1 MSSTTKSAPSLA
13 GNRLSFQNYFNRW
26 TWLMLPALIFLAVFF
41 VYPLIEIL
49 QLSITDPEL
58 GLGNFVKFYQSSVF
72 SNVLINTL
80 YMSFFVM
87 LFCLLIGY
95 PYAYLMNVSTPR
107 IAGLLLIAVLIPFWS
122 SILVRTYAWTVILQ
136 KTGIINTILINIGL
150 IETPLKLFRNF
161 QGVVIGMT
169 HILLPFMVLPIYAVM
184 QRIDKDLVRAAE
196 SLGASPARA
205 FREVFLPLSLPGVY
219 AGSLLVFVVALGYY
233 ITPALLGSP
242 KQTMMGTM
250 VVQQVQ
256 QIRDWGMGS
265 TLGVVLLIVTLVV
278 LGIIG
283 RIVNI
288 NEVLGGGGDIE

>member
-1 MSSTTKSAPSLA
+1 MTSTTKSVSPVA
-13 GNRLSFQNYFNRW
+13 GNRSSSQSYFNSW
-26 TWLMLPALIFLAVFF
+26 AWLILPALIFLAVFF
-41 VYPLIEIL
+41 VYPLYEIL
-49 QLSITDPEL
+49 QRSVTEPEL

-72 SNVLINTL
+72 FAVLINTL
-80 YMSFFVM
+80 RMSFFVM
-87 LFCLLIGY
+87 FFCLLIGY
-95 PYAYLMNVSTPR
+95 PYAYLMNASSDRV
-107 IAGLLLIAVLIPFWS
+107 AGFLLIAVLVPFWS

-136 KTGIINTILINIGL
+136 RTGIINTLLLNIGL
-150 IETPLKLFRNF
+150 IEEPLKLLRNF

-169 HILLPFMVLPIYAVM
+169 HILLPFMVLPVYAVM

-196 SLGASPARA
+196 SLGASPIRA
-205 FREVFLPLSLPGVY
+205 FREVFFPLSLPGVY

-265 TLGVVLLIVTLVV
+265 TLGVVLLVTTLLV

-288 NEVLGGGGDIE
+288 NEVLGGGQIE

>member
-1 MSSTTKSAPSLA
+1 MTSTT
-13 GNRLSFQNYFNRW
+13 FQSYFNRW
-26 TWLMLPALIFLAVFF
+26 AWLMLPALLFLAVFF
-41 VYPLIEIL
+41 VYPLVEIL
-49 QLSITDPEL
+49 QRSVTEPEL
-58 GLGNFVKFYQSSVF
+58 GLGNFAKFYQSSVF
-72 SNVLINTL
+72 STVLINTL
-80 YMSFFVM
+80 RMSFFVM

-95 PYAYLMNVSTPR
+95 PYAYLMNASSDR
-107 IAGLLLIAVLIPFWS
+107 MAGFLLIAVLVPFWS

-136 KTGIINTILINIGL
+136 KTGIINTLLLNIGL
-150 IETPLKLFRNF
+150 IEEPLKLLRNF

-169 HILLPFMVLPIYAVM
+169 HILLPFMVLPVYAVM
-184 QRIDKDLVRAAE
+184 QRIDKDFVRAAE
-196 SLGASPARA
+196 SLGASPMRA
-205 FREVFLPLSLPGVY
+205 FREIFLPLSLPGVY

-242 KQTMMGTM
+242 KETMMGTM

-265 TLGVVLLIVTLVV
+265 TLGVVLLVVTLLV

-288 NEVLGGGGDIE
+288 NEVLGGGQIE

>member
-1 MSSTTKSAPSLA
+1 MTSTTKSAPSLA
-13 GNRLSFQNYFNRW
+13 GNRSFVQSYFNRW
-26 TWLMLPALIFLAVFF
+26 AWLILPALIFLAVFF
-41 VYPLIEIL
+41 VYPLFEIL
-49 QLSITDPEL
+49 QRSVTEPEL
-58 GLGNFVKFYQSSVF
+58 GLGNFAKFYQSAVF
-72 SNVLINTL
+72 STVLINTL
-80 YMSFFVM
+80 RMSFFVM
-87 LFCLLIGY
+87 FFCLLIGY
-95 PYAYLMNVSTPR
+95 PYAYLMNASSDR
-107 IAGLLLIAVLIPFWS
+107 MAGLLLIAVLVPFWS

-136 KTGIINTILINIGL
+136 RTGIINTLLLNIGL
-150 IETPLKLFRNF
+150 IEEPLKLLRNF

-169 HILLPFMVLPIYAVM
+169 HILLPFMVLPVYAVM

-196 SLGASPARA
+196 SLGASPMRA
-205 FREVFLPLSLPGVY
+205 FREVFFPLSLPGVY

-242 KQTMMGTM
+242 KETMMGTM

-265 TLGVVLLIVTLVV
+265 TLGVVLLVTTLLV

-288 NEVLGGGGDIE
+288 NEVLGGGNIE

>member
-1 MSSTTKSAPSLA
+1 MTTTTNSVSPLA
-13 GNRLSFQNYFNRW
+13 GNRPSQSYFNRW
-26 TWLMLPALIFLAVFF
+26 AWLILPTLIFLAVFF
-41 VYPLIEIL
+41 VYPLFEIL
-49 QLSITDPEL
+49 QRSVTEPEL

-72 SNVLINTL
+72 TTVLINTL
-80 YMSFFVM
+80 RMSFFVM
-87 LFCLLIGY
+87 FFCLLIGY
-95 PYAYLMNVSTPR
+95 PYAYLMNASSNRV
-107 IAGLLLIAVLIPFWS
+107 AGLLLIAVLVPFWS

-136 KTGIINTILINIGL
+136 KTGIINTLFVYIGL
-150 IETPLKLFRNF
+150 IEEPLKLLRNF

-169 HILLPFMVLPIYAVM
+169 HILLPFMVLPVYAVM
-184 QRIDKDLVRAAE
+184 QRIDKDLVLAAE
-196 SLGASPARA
+196 SLGASPIRA
-205 FREVFLPLSLPGVY
+205 FREIFLPLSLPGVY

-265 TLGVVLLIVTLVV
+265 TLGVVLLVVTLLV
-278 LGIIG
+278 LAIIG

-288 NEVLGGGGDIE
+288 NEVLGGGQLE

>member
-13 GNRLSFQNYFNRW
+13 GNGLSFQNYFNRW

>member
-95 PYAYLMNVSTPR
+95 PYAYLMNASSPR

-265 TLGVVLLIVTLVV
+265 TLGVVLLLVTLVV

>member
-13 GNRLSFQNYFNRW
+13 GNGLSFQNYFNRW

-265 TLGVVLLIVTLVV
+265 TLGVVLLLVTLVV